1 MICTDEFG
9 KRMYLSYMLF
19 KELIFLSNG
28 HMFVASKAICFMSF
42 YPIFEVQKQILS
54 LIFERVIL
62 NNNKKSLEALND
74 SPEYFL

>member
-9 KRMYLSYMLF
+9 SRLYLTYILF
-19 KELIFLSNG
+19 KELVYGPNG
-28 HMFVASKAICFMSF
+28 QMFVLPKSICFISI
-42 YPIFEVQKQILS
+42 YPIFEVQKQILAI
-54 LIFERVIL
+54 IFERVVL